1 MGSDG
6 FVLIQMDLDHV
17 KRRWGWWGSTGGGLP
32 TPVRWIS
39 DAQPSVRSTIHYNL
53 LHWDPQDI
61 TIHCN
66 ETHETLQFH
75 LKGVLLV
82 VVRNT
87 LREVKIAFSTLIW
100 VGASLKD
107 DPVYWGRPWLVSRDV
122 ARWDNPTLS
131 RIIAP
136 SAGHPSTSPT
146 TFTPCPP
153 PIGRLGCSS
162 RGRGCWNYAQ

>member
-1 MGSDG
+1 MGSGG

-17 KRRWGWWGSTGGGLP
+17 RRRWGWWGSTGGGLP

-75 LKGVLLV
+75 LKGVVL

-87 LREVKIAFSTLIW
+87 LREVRIAISTLTW
-100 VGASLKD
+100 VGGSLKD
-107 DPVYWGRPWLVSRDV
+107 DPVYCSWGRPCSRDV

-146 TFTPCPP
+146 TFTPCP
-153 PIGRLGCSS
+153 GCSS